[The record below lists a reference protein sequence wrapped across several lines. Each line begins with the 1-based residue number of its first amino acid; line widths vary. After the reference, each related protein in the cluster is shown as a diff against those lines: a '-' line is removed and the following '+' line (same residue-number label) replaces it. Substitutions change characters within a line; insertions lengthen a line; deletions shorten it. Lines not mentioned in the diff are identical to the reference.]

1 MALTRYRRERRGF
14 VLNFARAVQLRR
26 MPESDFAGGKFS
38 QRERVTH
45 YRLLH
50 RPCGRDRDANGGL
63 VNSNDNWLNDQEVEL
78 IATTIPPTN
87 GLESAIV
94 TTLSANGAS
103 YTAIVRGAGGSSGI
117 AVVEVYAVN

>member
-1 MALTRYRRERRGF
+1 MH
-14 VLNFARAVQLRR
+14 
-26 MPESDFAGGKFS
+26 ESEFAGGKFS
-38 QRERVTH
+38 QRGRVTLH
-45 YRLLH
+45 RLLH
-50 RPCGRDRDANGGL
+50 RPRGRDRDANGGL
-63 VNSNDNWLNDQEVEL
+63 VNSNDNWRNDQEVEL

-103 YTAIVRGAGGSSGI
+103 YTAIVRGPGGSSGI